1 MFLYYKYLILML
13 LYFWKAGENKIFHF
27 IYFCFFVSSHDFEL
41 SKLFILAPPKCE
53 NCFKL
58 VARVLRFETGH
69 GLADSPVF
77 PLFSFAVEAAWPS
90 G

>member
-27 IYFCFFVSSHDFEL
+27 ICFCFFVSSHDFEL
-41 SKLFILAPPKCE
+41 LKLFFLAPPKCE

-58 VARVLRFETGH
+58 VGRVLRGKTKKKKITKTHKRYGF
-69 GLADSPVF
+69 
-77 PLFSFAVEAAWPS
+77 
-90 G
+90 

>member
-1 MFLYYKYLILML
+1 ML

-41 SKLFILAPPKCE
+41 LKLFILAPPKCE

-58 VARVLRFETGH
+58 VARVLRFERGKTKKKQPKLTRGM
-69 GLADSPVF
+69 DSDY
-77 PLFSFAVEAAWPS
+77 LKREEGMACKAVY
-90 G
+90 